1 MNRRGRA
8 QLKAAAAALAVFL
21 ALLLGLRLRSWLP
34 FVGAALTYLAL
45 LWAFRREPPPRPV
58 ALPEGV
64 GRADY
69 EAAVETLGSA
79 GRELRALA
87 AEAPAGDMALIRRM
101 ADRVEAIR
109 AHHEANPAHVPRTR
123 IFVRHTLG
131 RMVAAVAGYVDLA
144 GRAGP
149 EGDGR
154 LAEIRR
160 RLEGFVPV
168 LERIDRAC
176 VENDLMALEI
186 SVEVLDE
193 QLGRDRGA

>member
-1 MNRRGRA
+1 A
-8 QLKAAAAALAVFL
+8 
-21 ALLLGLRLRSWLP
+21 
-34 FVGAALTYLAL
+34 
-45 LWAFRREPPPRPV
+45 
-58 ALPEGV
+58 
-64 GRADY
+64 
-69 EAAVETLGSA
+69 A
-79 GRELRALA
+79 GRELRALTVD
-87 AEAPAGDMALIRRM
+87 APASDIGLIRRM
-101 ADRVEAIR
+101 ADQVEAIR
-109 AHHEANPAHVPRTR
+109 THHEANPAHVPRTR

-144 GRAGP
+144 GRVRP

-176 VENDLMALEI
+176 VENDLMELEI

-193 QLGRDRGA
+193 QLGRDRDGR

>member
-1 MNRRGRA
+1 DG
-8 QLKAAAAALAVFL
+8 
-21 ALLLGLRLRSWLP
+21 
-34 FVGAALTYLAL
+34 
-45 LWAFRREPPPRPV
+45 V
-58 ALPEGV
+58 A
-64 GRADY
+64 RADY
-69 EAAVETLGSA
+69 EAAVEALGAA

-87 AEAPAGDMALIRRM
+87 VDAPPGDMALIRSM
-101 ADRVEAIR
+101 ADQVEAIR

-123 IFVRHTLG
+123 TFVRHTLP

-149 EGDGR
+149 EGNER
-154 LAEIRR
+154 LAKVRR